1 MEISLNSVEHKINDN
16 CLRYNF
22 KQPIR
27 FNNEYI
33 SLTNMIFY
41 NFFPNIDENY
51 KLKVKYTN
59 REIEINFKK
68 GAYNVSDIT
77 NIINLELKE
86 NSIDIEDPIKMVV
99 DINQYKILIIIKEDF
114 KLILDK
120 NFMKLLGFSK
130 YVINPGYNRS
140 DLIPQIDKTKFLKI
154 YCNIVDNK
162 NRNEHLTDVFIK
174 NGVGDVVTY
183 DNFNAYKRQKI
194 METDFEFIDICIKN
208 QDNKN
213 IELTDFWQISLYIN
227 KIKL

>member
-1 MEISLNSVEHKINDN
+1 MEIILNSVEHKINDN
-16 CLRYNF
+16 CMRYNF

-27 FNNEYI
+27 FNNQYI
-33 SLTNMIFY
+33 SLTNMLFY

-68 GAYNVSDIT
+68 GAYNVSDIS

-86 NSIDIEDPIKMVV
+86 NSIDIEDPIKMIV

-140 DLIPQIDKTKFLKI
+140 DLIPQIDKTKYLKI

-162 NRNEHLTDVFIK
+162 NSNEHLTNVFIK
-174 NGVGDVVTY
+174 NGIGDLVVY
-183 DNFNAYKRQKI
+183 DTFNAYKRQKI
-194 METDFEFIDICIKN
+194 METDFDFIDICIKN

-213 IELTDFWQISLYIN
+213 IELTDYWEISLYIN

>member
-1 MEISLNSVEHKINDN
+1 MEIILNSVEHKINDN

-27 FNNEYI
+27 FNNQYI
-33 SLTNMIFY
+33 GLTNMLFY
-41 NFFPNIDENY
+41 NYFPNIDENY

-68 GAYNVSDIT
+68 GAYNVSDIS

-86 NSIDIEDPIKMVV
+86 NSIDIEDPIKMIV

-140 DLIPQIDKTKFLKI
+140 DLIPQIDKTKYLKI

-162 NRNEHLTDVFIK
+162 NNNEHLTNVSIK
-174 NGVGDVVTY
+174 NGIGDLVTY

-194 METDFEFIDICIKN
+194 METDFDFIDICIKN

-213 IELTDFWQISLYIN
+213 IELTDFWEISLYIN

>member
-1 MEISLNSVEHKINDN
+1 MEIILNSNEHKINDN

-33 SLTNMIFY
+33 SLTNMRFH

-59 REIEINFKK
+59 REIEINFQK
-68 GAYNVSDIT
+68 GAYNVSDIS

-86 NSIDIEDPIKMVV
+86 NSIDIEDPIKMIV

-140 DLIPQIDKTKFLKI
+140 DLIPQIDKTKYLKI

-162 NRNEHLTDVFIK
+162 NNNEHLTNVSIK
-174 NGVGDVVTY
+174 NGIGDLVTY

-194 METDFEFIDICIKN
+194 METDFDFIDICIKN

-213 IELTDFWQISLYIN
+213 IKLTDFWEISLYIN

>member
-1 MEISLNSVEHKINDN
+1 MEIILNSNEHKINDN

-140 DLIPQIDKTKFLKI
+140 DLIPQIDKTKYLKI

-162 NRNEHLTDVFIK
+162 NNNEHLTDVFIK
-174 NGVGDVVTY
+174 NGVGDIVTY

-194 METDFEFIDICIKN
+194 METDFDFIDICIRN

-213 IELTDFWQISLYIN
+213 IELTDFWKISLYIN
-227 KIKL
+227 KIK

>member
-1 MEISLNSVEHKINDN
+1 MEIILNSNEHKINDN

-22 KQPIR
+22 KKPIR

-33 SLTNMIFY
+33 SLTNMVFY
-41 NFFPNIDENY
+41 NFFPNIDENF

-59 REIEINFKK
+59 REIEINFQK
-68 GAYNVSDIT
+68 GAYNVSDIS

-86 NSIDIEDPIKMVV
+86 NSIDIEDPIKMIV

-140 DLIPQIDKTKFLKI
+140 DLIPQVDKTKYLKI
-154 YCNIVDNK
+154 YCNLVDNK
-162 NRNEHLTDVFIK
+162 NDNERLTNVLIK
-174 NGVGDVVTY
+174 NGIGDLVVY
-183 DNFNAYKRQKI
+183 DAFNIYKKQKI
-194 METDFEFIDICIKN
+194 MEAYFDFIEICIRN

-213 IELTDFWQISLYIN
+213 IELKDFWQISVYID

>member
-1 MEISLNSVEHKINDN
+1 MEIILNSNEHKINDN

-33 SLTNMIFY
+33 SLTNMRFH

-59 REIEINFKK
+59 REIEINFQK
-68 GAYNVSDIT
+68 GAYNVSDIS

-86 NSIDIEDPIKMVV
+86 NSIDIEDPIKMIV

-140 DLIPQIDKTKFLKI
+140 DLIPQIDKTKYLKI

-162 NRNEHLTDVFIK
+162 NNNKHLTNVTIK
-174 NGVGDVVTY
+174 NEIGDLVTY
-183 DNFNAYKRQKI
+183 DNFNTYKRQKI
-194 METDFEFIDICIKN
+194 METDFDFIDICIKN

-213 IELTDFWQISLYIN
+213 IKLTDFWEISLYIN

>member
-1 MEISLNSVEHKINDN
+1 MEIILNSNENKISDN

-27 FNNEYI
+27 FNNQYI

-68 GAYNVSDIT
+68 GAYNVSDIS

-86 NSIDIEDPIKMVV
+86 NSIDIEDPIKMIV

-140 DLIPQIDKTKFLKI
+140 DLIPQIDKTKYLKI

-162 NRNEHLTDVFIK
+162 NSDEHLTNVFIK
-174 NGVGDVVTY
+174 NRIGDLVVY
-183 DNFNAYKRQKI
+183 DAFNVYKRQKI
-194 METDFEFIDICIKN
+194 METDFDFIEICIRN

-213 IELTDFWQISLYIN
+213 IELKDFWEISLYIN

>member
-1 MEISLNSVEHKINDN
+1 MEIILNSNEHKINDN

-27 FNNEYI
+27 FNNQYI

-41 NFFPNIDENY
+41 NYFPNIDENY

-59 REIEINFKK
+59 REIEINFQK
-68 GAYNVSDIT
+68 GAYNVSDIS

-86 NSIDIEDPIKMVV
+86 NSIDIEDPIKMIV

-140 DLIPQIDKTKFLKI
+140 DLIPQIDKTKYLKI

-162 NRNEHLTDVFIK
+162 NSNEHLTNVFIK
-174 NGVGDVVTY
+174 NGVGDIVVY
-183 DNFNAYKRQKI
+183 DTFNSYKRQKI
-194 METDFEFIDICIKN
+194 METDFDFIDICIKN

-213 IELTDFWQISLYIN
+213 IELTDYWEISIYIN

>member
-1 MEISLNSVEHKINDN
+1 MEIILNSNENKINDN

-27 FNNEYI
+27 FNNQYI

-68 GAYNVSDIT
+68 GAYNVSDIS

-86 NSIDIEDPIKMVV
+86 NSIDIEDSIKMIV

-130 YVINPGYNRS
+130 YVINTGYNRS
-140 DLIPQIDKTKFLKI
+140 DLIPQIDKTKYLKI

-162 NRNEHLTDVFIK
+162 NSNEHLTNVFIK
-174 NGVGDVVTY
+174 NGVGDIVVY
-183 DNFNAYKRQKI
+183 DTFNSYKRQKI
-194 METDFEFIDICIKN
+194 METDFDFIDICIKN

-213 IELTDFWQISLYIN
+213 IELTDYWEISLYIN

>member
-1 MEISLNSVEHKINDN
+1 MEIILNSNEHKINDN

-59 REIEINFKK
+59 REIEINFQK

-140 DLIPQIDKTKFLKI
+140 DLIPQIDKTKYLKI

-162 NRNEHLTDVFIK
+162 NDNEHLTNVFIK
-174 NGVGDVVTY
+174 NGIGDLVTY

-194 METDFEFIDICIKN
+194 METDFHSIDICIKN

-213 IELTDFWQISLYIN
+213 IELNDFWQISLYIN